1 MKQKAIIYLLAL
13 LEPMIGYAT
22 PCDKMDVGLHQKE
35 KVRISY
41 VIASNLK
48 KEMPQISDVEILKIF
63 KSGSW
68 SMIYVGTKVS
78 DETILFYKRDPLK
91 SSFIAKWSG
100 AAMVGEDKEL
110 EIWARQNAVGI
121 PDRLAKCFAWYV
133 TTGR

>member
-13 LEPMIGYAT
+13 FEPMIGYAT
-22 PCDKMDVGLHQKE
+22 PCDKMDVMLPQKE

-63 KSGSW
+63 KSESW
-68 SMIYVGTKVS
+68 SMVYVGTKVS

-91 SSFIAKWSG
+91 SSFIAKWPG
-100 AAMVGEDKEL
+100 QQWLVKIKNWRYGLDKMQL
-110 EIWARQNAVGI
+110 VFLSVSRNASHGM
-121 PDRLAKCFAWYV
+121 
-133 TTGR
+133 